1 MTSTLSGR
9 AYTTRQPVV
18 SAQLAQETALDDAA
32 QWERTGFQSAL
43 CLPLIVGERVL
54 GTLNFASRKPETY
67 SLSVS
72 TQLDQLAGQ
81 VAVALENQRLVE
93 AQQTSLR
100 ELKVL
105 TRQLSGQAWAK
116 RRQRVA
122 VESARYA
129 RSGINSDPLT
139 PAVEIEAAMARGA
152 PVVRSDMGDPN
163 TSLPYQATLAVP
175 IILRGEV
182 LGGLQ
187 VSEASQAREWT
198 EDDLTFM
205 QAVADQVALALDNA
219 RLIEE
224 AERRAERE
232 RLVADISGR
241 MFAANDLETIV
252 QIASEELGRVLQVKQ
267 TTVKV
272 RSELAAQFIQPG
284 NGQMME
290 QPV

>member
-1 MTSTLSGR
+1 
-9 AYTTRQPVV
+9 
-18 SAQLAQETALDDAA
+18 
-32 QWERTGFQSAL
+32 
-43 CLPLIVGERVL
+43 L
-54 GTLNFASRKPETY
+54 GTLNFASRKPAAY
-67 SLSVS
+67 SLSAS

-100 ELKVL
+100 ELEVL

-122 VESARYA
+122 VESAKYA
-129 RSGINSDPLT
+129 RSGIDT
-139 PAVEIEAAMARGA
+139 DRPAPAFEIEAAMMHGA
-152 PVVRSDMGDPN
+152 PVVRSETVDPS
-163 TSLPYQATLAVP
+163 TSSSYQAALAVP

-198 EDDLTFM
+198 EDDVTFM

-224 AERRAERE
+224 AEQRAERE

-252 QIASEELGRVLQVKQ
+252 QIASEELGRALQVKQ

-272 RSELAAQFIQPG
+272 RSELAAEFV
-284 NGQMME
+284 
-290 QPV
+290 QPVNRQVMDQHG